1 MSMVIDKDNLERAAS
16 IAKELTATCC
26 LHPRIVNSVS
36 CIPDLVEEILRLR
49 SKNTELIE
57 HLTNLHVT
65 YNAQAQRVDC
75 LSEQLKIAE
84 NRAAEA
90 CKALDEQKMIHAGQ
104 IVGQNIQKVH
114 DRFVLEENIK
124 GLKGHIYALD
134 ERREEL
140 TKQLA
145 GAKEASD
152 ARVRPLIAKINEL
165 KEELIKKCEKQ
176 VDLGK
181 DNRAMQGKLAD
192 QVERNR
198 QLKEELQKAKTFKI
212 DGRVDHFSQF
222 NNLIGLGLGVTKNSL
237 KNAASPSDVG
247 RAMDNL
253 RTMSREVEVWAEFL
267 KDPAVFAI
275 VQKQLD
281 QPKRKTAHLVGGSD
295 HCDECGY
302 PYIGD
307 FPFCPNCG
315 AEFIDEE
322 EEDDDNVP
330 E

>member
-1 MSMVIDKDNLERAAS
+1 MSMVMDKDNLEKAALV
-16 IAKELTATCC
+16 AKELTETCC
-26 LHPRIVNSVS
+26 LHPRIVNAVA
-36 CIPDLVEEILRLR
+36 CIPDLVEEVLRLR
-49 SKNTELIE
+49 SRNAELFG
-57 HLTNLHVT
+57 HLTNVNTTNDALT
-65 YNAQAQRVDC
+65 KRAIC
-75 LSEQLKIAE
+75 LSEQLELAE

-90 CKALDEQKMIHAGQ
+90 YKALAGKNMGLSAQ
-104 IVGQNIQKVH
+104 MNH

-212 DGRVDHFSQF
+212 DGRVDHFSQL
-222 NNLIGLGLGVTKNSL
+222 NNLIGLGLEVTKNSL
-237 KNAASPSDVG
+237 KKAASPSDVG
-247 RAMDNL
+247 MAMDNL